1 MIAMYSRPRSL
12 QLGLGVLVLLWLA
25 RPAAAQ
31 ADDPRR
37 ALAEYKLATTHYNLN
52 EFEDAIKHYREAYRL
67 KSDPAFL
74 FNIGQSYR
82 QLGDYDNAIRFYRSY
97 LRDLPDAPN
106 RVTVEARISEMQEAL
121 KIKSRA
127 PTDPMKRVAPD
138 EPPARVPDPAR
149 AAQTLANAAP
159 PPEHAPPPR
168 ERRRKGSV
176 LGRWWFWTA
185 VGVVAIGGTVAIVA
199 ASGDGGG
206 TDVPQTALGAQE
218 AF

>member
-1 MIAMYSRPRSL
+1 MIAMYSRPRAL
-12 QLGLGVLVLLWLA
+12 QLGLAVLVLLWLA

-52 EFEDAIKHYREAYRL
+52 EFEDAIKHYRAAYRL

-82 QLGDYDNAIRFYRSY
+82 QLGDYESAIRFYRSY

-127 PTDPMKRVAPD
+127 PTDPMKRVRPD
-138 EPPARVPDPAR
+138 DPPAKVPDPTP
-149 AAQTLANAAP
+149 AAQKIANAAP
-159 PPEHAPPPR
+159 PPEAAPSR
-168 ERRRKGSV
+168 QRRRKGSV
-176 LGRWWFWTA
+176 LGKWWFWTA

-199 ASGDGGG
+199 ASGDSGG